1 MADASVAKRV
11 LVTGGAAGIGRE
23 IALAFVRTGAKVH
36 VCDLSVD
43 KLDQLVAE
51 QPSISAT
58 EADISS
64 RAAMDRL
71 FDDVR
76 SRLGGLDVL
85 VNNAG
90 MSGPNAAIEDV
101 DPDDWERVFAVNMHG
116 TFHCTQR
123 AIPMLKTAG
132 AGSIINIS
140 SVSGRVPYAYRSP
153 YSSSKFALVGF
164 TQCLAL
170 ELGAFGIRANAI
182 LPGIVNGERWF
193 GNARR
198 RAARDGVTVEDVVAR
213 SLSRVATGRMVELDE
228 IAGTAVF
235 LASDAARSITG
246 QSISVCGYLQALSDP
261 GPRDAAVAG

>member
-1 MADASVAKRV
+1 MAKRV
-11 LVTGGAAGIGRE
+11 LVTGGASGIGRE
-23 IALAFVRTGAKVH
+23 IALAFVKSGAKVH
-36 VCDLSVD
+36 VCDMAVD
-43 KLDQLVAE
+43 KLDHLSAQE
-51 QPSISAT
+51 PSISAT

-76 SRLGGLDVL
+76 ARLGGLDVL

-90 MSGPNAAIEDV
+90 ISGPNATIEDV
-101 DPDDWERVFAVNMHG
+101 NPDEWERVFAVNMHG

-123 AIPMLKTAG
+123 AIPMLKAAG

-140 SVSGRVPYAYRSP
+140 SVSGRVPYAHRSP
-153 YSSSKFALVGF
+153 YSSSKFALIGF

-170 ELGAFGIRANAI
+170 ELGNFGIRANAI

-193 GNARR
+193 GNAQR
-198 RAARDGVTVEDVVAR
+198 RAARDGVTVDEIVAK
-213 SLSRVATGRMVELDE
+213 SLSRVATGRMVELEE

-246 QSISVCGYLQALSDP
+246 QSISVCGYLQALSEP
-261 GPRDAAVAG
+261 IQRPA